1 MTKEYKYII
10 IGGGMTA
17 ASAVEGIREIDRDGQ
32 IGMFSKEANPPY
44 NRPPL
49 TKGLWQE
56 GEPEV
61 EDIWRDVD
69 EYQNL
74 DMFLKTEITK
84 IDRGD
89 RVITDDTGNEYR
101 YEKLL
106 LATGGDPIKLPFD
119 HDESDVLYYRT
130 FEDFK
135 QLQEE
140 HKESPEMVYG
150 VIGGGF
156 IGAEIAASLRM
167 NGHEV
172 VMVFPEEGVGGTRYP
187 EQLSELITQEYIRRG
202 VHVYPG
208 QLVGQITK
216 AGDRYSIKTESG
228 EVHMVDKIIAGIG
241 IKPNLQLAQQADIET
256 NDGII
261 VDEILR
267 TSDYHIWAAGD
278 VAEFYS
284 PHLEKNIR
292 IEHAENAKQ
301 MGKVAGWNMAGKTHP
316 FDYLPMFYS
325 DMFEM
330 GFEAVGE
337 LDPEL
342 YVVIDWKKKP
352 EKGVVYYLKK
362 EEGDVRGV
370 ILWNVWGKTD
380 EARKVI
386 DSEVPLEP
394 VDLVNLI

>member
-1 MTKEYKYII
+1 VNKDYKYII

-17 ASAVEGIREIDRDGQ
+17 ASAVEGIREIDQNGQ
-32 IGMFSKEANPPY
+32 IALFSKESHPPY

-61 EDIWRDVD
+61 EDIWRD
-69 EYQNL
+69 L
-74 DMFLKTEITK
+74 DQYKHLNMYLDTEITE
-84 IDRGD
+84 IDRGHRTISD
-89 RVITDDTGNEYR
+89 RQGNQYR
-101 YEKLL
+101 YDRLL
-106 LATGGDPIKLPFD
+106 LATGGDPVELPFEHSQD
-119 HDESDVLYYRT
+119 HVLYFRT
-130 FEDFK
+130 FEDFQK
-135 QLQEE
+135 LHEDHQETE
-140 HKESPEMVYG
+140 RIVFG

-172 VMVFPEEGVGGTRYP
+172 VMVFPEEGIGAMRYP
-187 EQLSELITQEYIRRG
+187 EQLSELITQEYRNRG
-202 VHVYPG
+202 VHVYSG
-208 QLVGQITK
+208 QLVRQITK
-216 AGDRYSIKTESG
+216 AGDRYALNTESG
-228 EVHMVDKIIAGIG
+228 EVHMVDQIIAGLG
-241 IKPNLQLAQQADIET
+241 IKPNTKLAEDAKIET

-284 PHLEKNIR
+284 PHLDKNIR

-316 FDYLPMFYS
+316 YDYLPLFYS

-342 YVVIDWKKKP
+342 YVVIDWKKRP
-352 EKGVVYYLKK
+352 EKGVVYYLDQ

-380 EARKVI
+380 KARDLI
-386 DSEVPLEP
+386 DSEAPVEP